1 MLKSNCISN
10 FWLVFSLILSGLFII
25 IIVGSFIGFKYRI
38 TLQYWYLNIR
48 RKYHHYS
55 RLDGD
60 SKEYKYSA
68 FVAYHNSDYKWVCG
82 PLCSYLEKERN
93 HVLCLHHR
101 DFLPGNF
108 IADNICEAISQSR
121 KIILVIS
128 KQFLESYWCEFEL
141 EMARMQMF
149 HENRDMLIVI
159 FLQKI
164 SKHEMPKSLLRLW
177 NKVTCLEIKDTTD
190 ISNLNGNEDSLF
202 WKRLF
207 EALLM

>member
-1 MLKSNCISN
+1 
-10 FWLVFSLILSGLFII
+10 
-25 IIVGSFIGFKYRI
+25 
-38 TLQYWYLNIR
+38 
-48 RKYHHYS
+48 
-55 RLDGD
+55 
-60 SKEYKYSA
+60 
-68 FVAYHNSDYKWVCG
+68 
-82 PLCSYLEKERN
+82 
-93 HVLCLHHR
+93 
-101 DFLPGNF
+101 
-108 IADNICEAISQSR
+108 
-121 KIILVIS
+121 
-128 KQFLESYWCEFEL
+128 
-141 EMARMQMF
+141 MARMQMF